1 MKMFKIAIVV
11 FDQFTDIDYF
21 LMRDILGRNS
31 EDWAVSVLGTKEC
44 HISSLGQQIK
54 TDGRL
59 EEANHADVVLFI
71 SGQKGVPAVLADK
84 QILSAF
90 KLDATK
96 QLIGS
101 ICAGS
106 FILHALG
113 LLTGIKATTHPDANA
128 PFKALGIEPEYKPIV
143 IQGNIATAGGCLSA
157 LYLTGWVAERLFDK
171 NKRREIHRQL
181 IPTGQEIIFEDLIVS
196 TLANAD

>member
-1 MKMFKIAIVV
+1 MLKIAIVV

-31 EDWAVSVLGTKEC
+31 KDWTVRVLGTQSS

-54 TDGRL
+54 TDGQL
-59 EEANHADVVLFI
+59 EEANSADVVLFT
-71 SGQKGVPAVLADK
+71 SGQKGIPAVLEDK
-84 QILSAF
+84 QFLSAL

-113 LLTGIKATTHPDANA
+113 LLTGIKATTHPDANV
-128 PFKALGIEPEYKPIV
+128 PFKALGIEPESKPIV

-181 IPTGQEIIFEDLIVS
+181 IPTGQEKIFEELIAS